1 MYDKYTTILIM
12 KEIILFFFKNILPSR
27 VRDQYQIVLASATQ
41 HEHPDPDQITEN
53 LPNNIQPDQGENL
66 WSIHQQKNPTISCR
80 VSFRVLRF
88 TRWEFLYQFP
98 THILCVVM
106 ERHDFR

>member
-1 MYDKYTTILIM
+1 M

-41 HEHPDPDQITEN
+41 VSPDPDLITEN

-66 WSIHQQKNPTISCR
+66 WSIHQQKTPQFL
-80 VSFRVLRF
+80 VGFLL
-88 TRWEFLYQFP
+88 EF
-98 THILCVVM
+98 
-106 ERHDFR
+106 